1 MTDVHKLLFSYIYDI
16 CNLKWLVY
24 VIEIKAV
31 FEEFLG
37 YKDFQRP
44 YYFYCDSLSPHKSSR
59 ICSDEFEYA
68 CISNWQEGF
77 FATVF
82 EQLWSVF
89 QICKSFHFMPVL
101 MHFVYFNFFLLI
113 VKQKLVY
120 EFTFFARISY
130 SGWIVYST

>member
-44 YYFYCDSLSPHKSSR
+44 YYFYCDSLSPHTSSR

-82 EQLWSVF
+82 EQL
-89 QICKSFHFMPVL
+89 
-101 MHFVYFNFFLLI
+101 
-113 VKQKLVY
+113 
-120 EFTFFARISY
+120 
-130 SGWIVYST
+130 